1 LDQLYT
7 NGVLPSQKV
16 RGQFLKLGY
25 GFCSVAKR
33 RAFLKAKIG
42 EPSDEKIVQPKKGNP

>member
-1 LDQLYT
+1 ML
-7 NGVLPSQKV
+7 
-16 RGQFLKLGY
+16 
-25 GFCSVAKR
+25 SVGSISFAKSKKEPIINSVTKR